1 MHYVTM
7 RIRSVL
13 PAGVVL
19 AALISMGQSS
29 PRLPYAEATPVPIG
43 APVKA
48 GTTVRAVLQVKV
60 APGFHVQSDRP
71 RDPSLIPLTLTID
84 APPGISLSGLV
95 FPPSKDFTLK
105 GSDQP
110 LAVFEG
116 AFSIEARLAV
126 AKDHP
131 AGEITVPA
139 RLRYQACDETVCFRP
154 MTIATSWTLDIVAA
168 GVSAGAAATGRG
180 APRVE
185 ATAPAPVPGPAP
197 DAAPKP
203 ALAPTSPAS
212 AETAVV
218 PAAAT
223 PDQLELFDQFAILG
237 TAGGYLKTEAFLKF
251 IRDAE
256 QGVKSKGLFEGRG
269 PLAILALV
277 FLGGLA
283 LNLTPC
289 VLPMIPVNLAIIGA
303 GAQRSKRSRGFLL
316 GAVYGGAMALVYG
329 VLGVIVILTAGTFG
343 TINASPWFNLGIAA
357 LFVVLGLAM
366 FDVIMVDF
374 TRFRSGLRL
383 GDTGRG
389 TVWLAF
395 SMGAIA
401 ALLAGAC
408 VAPVVIQVVVFASN
422 LHASGT
428 SVALALPFVLGL
440 GMGLPWPIAG
450 AGLASLPKPGA
461 WMVRVKQAMGVLI
474 LATAVYYAY
483 IGYGILANRWVDPA
497 TVRASVE
504 EKLKEGWHSS
514 LTNGLLAARQSNT
527 PVIIDFWATWC
538 KNCVVMDETTLK
550 DPAVKAA
557 LDGYTRI
564 KFQAED
570 PDESPA
576 KDLMQRID
584 AIGLPAYVI
593 LRAKTT
599 P

>member
-1 MHYVTM
+1 
-7 RIRSVL
+7 
-13 PAGVVL
+13 
-19 AALISMGQSS
+19 MGSGTGQP
-29 PRLPYAEATPVPIG
+29 PRLSYAEATAVTVGEPVR
-43 APVKA
+43 A
-48 GTTVRAVLQVKV
+48 GTTARVRLQIKV
-60 APGFHVQSDRP
+60 APGFHIQSNKP

-84 APPGISLSGLV
+84 APKGVSVSGLV
-95 FPPSKDFTLK
+95 FPPAKDFTLK

-116 AFSIEARLAV
+116 AFPIEARLEI

-131 AGEITVPA
+131 AGAITVPA
-139 RLRYQACDETVCFRP
+139 RLRYQACDETTCFRP
-154 MTIATSWTLDIVAA
+154 MTIAASWTLNIVAA
-168 GVSAGAAATGRG
+168 GGKPAGPAA
-180 APRVE
+180 
-185 ATAPAPVPGPAP
+185 APAPKPDPTPDPAKSGAPAEVPM
-197 DAAPKP
+197 
-203 ALAPTSPAS
+203 AS
-212 AETAVV
+212 AV
-218 PAAAT
+218 PAARPGA
-223 PDQLELFDQFAILG
+223 PDERQLDQLQLFDQFAILG
-237 TAGGYLKTEAFLKF
+237 TAGGYLDTQEFLKF
-251 IRDAE
+251 ISDAE
-256 QGVKSKGLFEGRG
+256 RGVKSKGLFEGRG

-303 GAQRSKRSRGFLL
+303 TGATGATGAGAERSKRSRGFLL

-329 VLGVIVILTAGTFG
+329 VLGVIVILTTSTFG
-343 TINASPWFNLGIAA
+343 SINSSPWFNLGIAA

-389 TVWLAF
+389 TLWLAF
-395 SMGAIA
+395 TMGSIA

-428 SVALALPFVLGL
+428 SIALALPFVLGL

-461 WMVRVKQAMGVLI
+461 WMVRVKQAMGALI

-483 IGYGILANRWVDPA
+483 IGYGIFANRWVDPA
-497 TVRASVE
+497 SVQASVQ
-504 EKLKEGWHSS
+504 EKLAEGWHSS
-514 LTNGLLAARQSNT
+514 LADGLLAARQSNT
-527 PVIIDFWATWC
+527 PVIIDLWATWC

-550 DPAVKAA
+550 DPAVKSA

-576 KDLMQRID
+576 KDLMQRIG
-584 AIGLPAYVI
+584 AVGLPAYVI
-593 LRAKTT
+593 VRAK
-599 P
+599 PAP

>member
-1 MHYVTM
+1 MIQTW
-7 RIRSVL
+7 RLSV
-13 PAGVVL
+13 GL
-19 AALISMGQSS
+19 AAAVAVGTGISVAGQA
-29 PRLPYAEATPVPIG
+29 PRLPFAEATAVAVG
-43 APVKA
+43 APVRA
-48 GTTVRAVLQVKV
+48 GTTAVVRLQVKV
-60 APGFHVQSDRP
+60 APGFHVQSDKP
-71 RDPSLIPLTLTID
+71 RDPALIPLTLTVD
-84 APPGISLSGLV
+84 APAGVTVSQLV
-95 FPPSKDFTLK
+95 FPPAKNFTLK
-105 GSDQP
+105 GSDQA
-110 LAVFEG
+110 LSVFEG
-116 AFSIEARLAV
+116 AFQIEAKLAV

-131 AGEITVPA
+131 AGEVTVPA
-139 RLRYQACDETVCFRP
+139 RLRYQACDETTCFRP
-154 MTIATSWTLDIVAA
+154 MTISASWTFKVIAA
-168 GVSAGAAATGRG
+168 GGKAEPDASS
-180 APRVE
+180 
-185 ATAPAPVPGPAP
+185 ATAPAPTA
-197 DAAPKP
+197 
-203 ALAPTSPAS
+203 TSPAPVTPES
-212 AETAVV
+212 GTA
-218 PAAAT
+218 PAAVPGRAAVSAAV
-223 PDQLELFDQFAILG
+223 PQDPVQLFDQFEILG
-237 TAGGYLKTEAFLKF
+237 TTGGYLKKEAFLKF
-251 IRDAE
+251 INDAE
-256 QGVKSKGLFEGRG
+256 RGVKSQGLFEGKG

-329 VLGVIVILTAGTFG
+329 VLGVVVILTAGTFG

-383 GDTGRG
+383 GETGRG
-389 TVWLAF
+389 TLWLAF

-422 LHASGT
+422 LHAAGT
-428 SVALALPFVLGL
+428 SSALALPFVLGL

-450 AGLASLPKPGA
+450 AGLASLPKPGM

-483 IGYGILANRWVDPA
+483 IAYGIFANRWVDPA
-497 TVRASVE
+497 SVQASVA

-514 LTNGLLAARQSNT
+514 FADGLLAAKQSNT
-527 PVIIDFWATWC
+527 PAIIDFWATWC

-550 DPAVKAA
+550 DPEVKAA
-557 LDGYTRI
+557 LDKYTRI

-570 PDESPA
+570 PEESPA

-584 AIGLPAYVI
+584 AVGLPAYVI
-593 LRAKTT
+593 VRAKTDR
-599 P
+599 

>member
-1 MHYVTM
+1 MTP
-7 RIRSVL
+7 IRKAL
-13 PAGVVL
+13 CTAL
-19 AALISMGQSS
+19 ALAVAASLGQST
-29 PRLPYAEATPVPIG
+29 PRPQYAEATAVAARGPVR
-43 APVKA
+43 A
-48 GTTVRAVLQVKV
+48 GTTVRAVLEVNV

-71 RDPSLIPLTLTID
+71 RDPSLIPLTLTIT
-84 APPGISLSGLV
+84 PPRGIAVRETV
-95 FPPSKDFTLK
+95 FPPSKDFTLE

-116 AFSIEARLAV
+116 TFPISVQLAI
-126 AKDHP
+126 AKDHA
-131 AGEITVPA
+131 AGEVAIPA
-139 RLRYQACDETVCFRP
+139 RLRYQACDDKTCFRP
-154 MTIATSWTLDIVAA
+154 MTIDASWTLKVIGGKAA
-168 GVSAGAAATGRG
+168 PAGA
-180 APRVE
+180 
-185 ATAPAPVPGPAP
+185 APAPVPPARDPVETPSPRTTPAP
-197 DAAPKP
+197 VAKSD
-203 ALAPTSPAS
+203 
-212 AETAVV
+212 
-218 PAAAT
+218 
-223 PDQLELFDQFAILG
+223 LELFDRFTVLG
-237 TAGGYLKTEAFLKF
+237 STGGYLNASEFLKF
-251 IRDAE
+251 IRNAE
-256 QGVKSKGLFEGRG
+256 SGVKTKGLFEGRG

-303 GAQRSKRSRGFLL
+303 GAERARRSRGFLL

-343 TINASPWFNLGIAA
+343 TINASPWFNLAIAA

-366 FDVIMVDF
+366 FDVLMVDF

-389 TVWLAF
+389 TLWLAF

-474 LATAVYYAY
+474 LATAAYYAY
-483 IGYGILANRWVDPA
+483 IAYGIFANRWVDPA
-497 TVRASVE
+497 AVQASVE

-514 LTNGLLAARQSNT
+514 LADGLQAASNT
-527 PVIIDFWATWC
+527 NTPAIIDFWATWC
-538 KNCVVMDETTLK
+538 KNCVVMDETTLR
-550 DPAVKAA
+550 DPAVKSA
-557 LDGYTRI
+557 LSGYTRI

-570 PDESPA
+570 PDATPA
-576 KDLMQRID
+576 KELMQRIG
-584 AIGLPAYVI
+584 AVGLPAYVI
-593 LRAKTT
+593 VRPSVTR
-599 P
+599 

>member
-1 MHYVTM
+1 MVFL
-7 RIRSVL
+7 RRVL
-13 PAGVVL
+13 PGGLLL
-19 AALISMGQSS
+19 AAAISMGQSS
-29 PRLPYAEATPVPIG
+29 PRLPYAEATAAAIGEPVR
-43 APVKA
+43 A

-60 APGFHVQSDRP
+60 APGFHIQSDRP

-84 APPGISLSGLV
+84 APKGISVAGLT
-95 FPPSKDFTLK
+95 FPPAKDFLLK

-116 AFSIEARLAV
+116 AFPIEARLAV

-131 AGEITVPA
+131 AGDVTVPA
-139 RLRYQACDETVCFRP
+139 RLRYQACDDTTCFRP
-154 MTIATSWTLDIVAA
+154 MTIPVTWTFTVTASGKASA
-168 GVSAGAAATGRG
+168 GVP
-180 APRVE
+180 API
-185 ATAPAPVPGPAP
+185 AAPAPVVSPPADVTGGAP
-197 DAAPKP
+197 VPPAIAADPLK
-203 ALAPTSPAS
+203 
-212 AETAVV
+212 
-218 PAAAT
+218 
-223 PDQLELFDQFAILG
+223 LFDEFDILG
-237 TAGGYLKTEAFLKF
+237 TAGGYLNKTEFLKF
-251 IRDAE
+251 VSDAE
-256 QGVKSKGLFEGRG
+256 RGVKPKGLFEGRG

-303 GAQRSKRSRGFLL
+303 GAERSRRSRGFLL

-343 TINASPWFNLGIAA
+343 TINSSPWFNLGIAA

-366 FDVIMVDF
+366 FDLIMVDF

-383 GDTGRG
+383 GETGRG
-389 TVWLAF
+389 TLWLAF

-428 SVALALPFVLGL
+428 SIALALPFVLGL

-450 AGLASLPKPGA
+450 AGLASLPKPGM
-461 WMVRVKQAMGVLI
+461 WMVRVKQAMGVVI
-474 LATAVYYAY
+474 LATAVYYGY
-483 IGYGILANRWVDPA
+483 IAYGIFANRWVDPA
-497 TVRASVE
+497 SVQASVA

-514 LTNGLLAARQSNT
+514 LTEGLLAARQSNT
-527 PVIIDFWATWC
+527 PAIIDFWATWC

-550 DPAVKAA
+550 DPEVKAA
-557 LDGYTRI
+557 LDGFTRI

-570 PDESPA
+570 PEESPA
-576 KDLMQRID
+576 KDLMQRIG
-584 AIGLPAYVI
+584 AVGLPAYVI
-593 LRAKTT
+593 VRAKPT

>member
-1 MHYVTM
+1 MVFT
-7 RIRSVL
+7 RRVL
-13 PAGVVL
+13 PGGLLL
-19 AALISMGQSS
+19 AAAISMGQSS
-29 PRLPYAEATPVPIG
+29 PRLPYAEAAAAAIAEPVR
-43 APVKA
+43 A
-48 GTTVRAVLQVKV
+48 GTTVKAVLQVKV
-60 APGFHVQSDRP
+60 APGFHIQSDKP

-84 APPGISLSGLV
+84 APKGISVAGLT
-95 FPPSKDFTLK
+95 FPAAKDFLLK

-116 AFSIEARLAV
+116 AFPIEARLAV

-131 AGEITVPA
+131 AGEVTVPA
-139 RLRYQACDETVCFRP
+139 RLRYQACDDTTCFRP
-154 MTIATSWTLDIVAA
+154 MTIPAAWTFKVTA
-168 GVSAGAAATGRG
+168 GGKAAA
-180 APRVE
+180 PV
-185 ATAPAPVPGPAP
+185 TAAPVAP
-197 DAAPKP
+197 SDAP
-203 ALAPTSPAS
+203 
-212 AETAVV
+212 
-218 PAAAT
+218 AAT
-223 PDQLELFDQFAILG
+223 PAPIAAPPPPAVATDPLELFDQFEILG
-237 TAGGYLKTEAFLKF
+237 TAGGYLNKAEFLKF
-251 IRDAE
+251 VSDAE
-256 QGVKSKGLFEGRG
+256 RGVKSKGLFEGRG

-303 GAQRSKRSRGFLL
+303 GAQRSRRSRGFLL

-343 TINASPWFNLGIAA
+343 TINSSPWFNLGIAA

-366 FDVIMVDF
+366 FDLIMVDF

-383 GDTGRG
+383 GESGRG
-389 TVWLAF
+389 TLWLAF

-428 SVALALPFVLGL
+428 SIALALPFVLGL

-450 AGLASLPKPGA
+450 AGLASLPKPGM

-474 LATAVYYAY
+474 LATAVYYGY
-483 IGYGILANRWVDPA
+483 IAYGIFANRWVDPA
-497 TVRASVE
+497 SVQASVA

-514 LTNGLLAARQSNT
+514 LADGLLAAKESNT
-527 PVIIDFWATWC
+527 PAIIDFWATWC

-550 DPAVKAA
+550 DPEVKAA
-557 LDGYTRI
+557 LDRFTRI

-570 PDESPA
+570 PEESPA

-584 AIGLPAYVI
+584 AVGLPAYVI
-593 LRAKTT
+593 VRAKT